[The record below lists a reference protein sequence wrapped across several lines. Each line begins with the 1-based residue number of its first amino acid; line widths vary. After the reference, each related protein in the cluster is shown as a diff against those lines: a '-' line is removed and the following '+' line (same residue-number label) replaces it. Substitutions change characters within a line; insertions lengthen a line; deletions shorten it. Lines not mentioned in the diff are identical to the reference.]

1 MHSKPPCTVPG
12 HHVIYRIPDEGRD
25 NEEDG
30 QERPWKSK
38 PHGNPYG
45 SRGSLISPSSFQKQ
59 HSISTRGCILDR
71 LISGCLILR
80 RVIKAGLIMVG
91 LIMNGLIHEGPKTI
105 TTLPV
110 IAPDPPHGAA
120 AKLTISVIDYHPGF
134 LHVYTTPV
142 RAYCLFDRIFTDF
155 SLFVHFMG
163 RVLVNLNFA
172 RKASTTEINN

>member
-12 HHVIYRIPDEGRD
+12 HHVICRIPDKGRD

-45 SRGSLISPSSFQKQ
+45 SRGSLISPSSFQQ
-59 HSISTRGCILDR
+59 HHSISTRGRILVR
-71 LISGCLILR
+71 LISYCLIHML
-80 RVIKAGLIMVG
+80 VILGGLI
-91 LIMNGLIHEGPKTI
+91 LEGTKTI
-105 TTLPV
+105 TPFSV
-110 IAPDPPHGAA
+110 IAPDPPHGTA

-155 SLFVHFMG
+155 SLILHFME
-163 RVLVNLNFA
+163 RLLVNLNFA
-172 RKASTTEINN
+172 RKASTIEINN